1 MKSKIET
8 IRAIQILSSSKLII
22 QKSRREGNMF
32 RVFRT
37 LLFLIATI
45 SLLVTS
51 LSCHRT
57 PIEPEK
63 IKANLIY
70 EDALCTEAYLR
81 LKLAYIDFPA
91 NVDLYVDKNKVKS
104 YRTFSEDTVIMV
116 ENLLPKKSY
125 TSYVRIYPARGG
137 EIVSNEVSFTTMDT
151 TSHNFTWQ
159 IFEFGDFSSDLF
171 DVAIIN
177 ENDIWAVGQIFVVD
191 TSSTGYTMYNA
202 VHWDG
207 NKWELKQILYKNGFW
222 PIRAVYAFNSNDIW
236 FSGYMRYYN
245 GRFIELSIPDILIGW
260 GIDKIWGTSSNDI
273 YAVGNYGNIVHWDG
287 KRWKKIESGTR
298 LPIRDIYGALN
309 NNTGNYEILCVAA
322 DSHIPRN
329 SKVLKIENGSVRE
342 LATDTIWE
350 PWSIWFIPG
359 RRYYHAGAGLW
370 EAKKPE
376 GPWVENMQLPPFFS
390 TSVRGQAVNDVLVS
404 GAFWLLAHW
413 NGMNWQVYF
422 PRIESGCLGNIDY
435 KGNLAVVVGYI
446 NNKAFI
452 LMGRR

>member
-1 MKSKIET
+1 
-8 IRAIQILSSSKLII
+8 
-22 QKSRREGNMF
+22 
-32 RVFRT
+32 
-37 LLFLIATI
+37 
-45 SLLVTS
+45 
-51 LSCHRT
+51 
-57 PIEPEK
+57 
-63 IKANLIY
+63 
-70 EDALCTEAYLR
+70 
-81 LKLAYIDFPA
+81 
-91 NVDLYVDKNKVKS
+91 
-104 YRTFSEDTVIMV
+104 
-116 ENLLPKKSY
+116 
-125 TSYVRIYPARGG
+125 
-137 EIVSNEVSFTTMDT
+137 MDT

-287 KRWKKIESGTR
+287 KRWTKIESGTR

-322 DSHIPRN
+322 DSHIPGN

-422 PRIESGCLGNIDY
+422 PRIEGSLGNIDY
-435 KGNLAVVVGYI
+435 KGNLAVVVGYK

>member
-1 MKSKIET
+1 M
-8 IRAIQILSSSKLII
+8 L
-22 QKSRREGNMF
+22 

-91 NVDLYVDKNKVKS
+91 NVDLYVDKNKVNS
-104 YRTFSEDTVIMV
+104 FRTFSEDTVIMV

-125 TSYVRIYPARGG
+125 TSYVRIYPAGGG

-191 TSSTGYTMYNA
+191 TSSTGYTIYNA

-207 NKWELKQILYKNGFW
+207 NKWELKRINHHSICNPVDYAPFFSIL
-222 PIRAVYAFNSNDIW
+222 AFSSNDIVLASGGGVVW
-236 FSGYMRYYN
+236 FN
-245 GRFIELSIPDILIGW
+245 GITNRIDCSIRPLLTGRINKLW
-260 GIDKIWGTSSNDI
+260 GRSKDDI

-287 KRWKKIESGTR
+287 RSWKKIESGTR

-322 DSHIPRN
+322 DSHIPGN

-350 PWSIWFIPG
+350 PRSIWFIPG

-422 PRIESGCLGNIDY
+422 PRIEGSLGNIDY
-435 KGNLAVVVGYI
+435 KGNLAVVVGYK

>member
-1 MKSKIET
+1 M
-8 IRAIQILSSSKLII
+8 L
-22 QKSRREGNMF
+22 

-91 NVDLYVDKNKVKS
+91 NVDLYVDKNKVNS
-104 YRTFSEDTVIMV
+104 FRTFSEDTVIMV

-125 TSYVRIYPARGG
+125 TSYVRIYPAGGG

-159 IFEFGDFSSDLF
+159 IFEFGNFGTSILY

-287 KRWKKIESGTR
+287 RSWKKIESGTEFN
-298 LPIRDIYGALN
+298 INDIWGDYNFKENKWEVLSVCGNILRGWQNDREIIEIQN
-309 NNTGNYEILCVAA
+309 NIAK
-322 DSHIPRN
+322 
-329 SKVLKIENGSVRE
+329 KVNANNVQWPLSG
-342 LATDTIWE
+342 
-350 PWSIWFIPG
+350 IWFKSNKIYYVVGSGIYYNTLIGKNWVARPSDIT
-359 RRYYHAGAGLW
+359 RYFIRTIRANDINDVFAVGAFGEFLHFNGYNW
-370 EAKKPE
+370 KSFMDETFLSSGE
-376 GPWVENMQLPPFFS
+376 FFS
-390 TSVRGQAVNDVLVS
+390 LSVK
-404 GAFWLLAHW
+404 
-413 NGMNWQVYF
+413 
-422 PRIESGCLGNIDY
+422 GNI
-435 KGNLAVVVGYI
+435 VVAVGY
-446 NNKAFI
+446 NNRKGVIFI
-452 LMGRR
+452 GKRK